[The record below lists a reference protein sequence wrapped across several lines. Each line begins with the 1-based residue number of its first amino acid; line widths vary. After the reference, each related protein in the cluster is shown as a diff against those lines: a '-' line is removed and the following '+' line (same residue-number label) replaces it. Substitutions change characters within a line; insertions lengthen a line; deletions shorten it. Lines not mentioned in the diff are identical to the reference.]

1 MRAGLPVPA
10 GWVVEPGTDAVD
22 AAAALVR
29 VLEGC
34 RRVVVRS
41 AFAVEDGPSSSQA
54 GAFDSVLDVD
64 ARDAAAVSAAIDR
77 VRGSAGARVVGRL
90 DVLVQRQVEARSAGV
105 AFTEFDHEDDLVEWV
120 EGLSDRLLS
129 GREAGRSWELPKL
142 RPEDLWGGPRSA
154 DPVQRRLQVLLRGV
168 RRVFGHVDLDV
179 EWADD
184 GRRIHL
190 VQVRPVTAAPL
201 RDEWFT
207 VANHREILPELP
219 SVAMTSVLAHAAP
232 ELYGWYRRHD
242 PDLPKR
248 RPFLEVFHGRP
259 RINLGLLVDTVRI
272 LGLPTRLVTDS
283 IGGGAG
289 TGPKPQP
296 LRVGRA
302 LRRAP
307 ALLRLLRSQRGAER
321 AAREAER
328 RFDATLAAL
337 GQDPELTAIGDA
349 LASVYVDLVH
359 AMFALTAAMSGPL
372 ALLRRLGTI
381 DVHGSSHRT
390 VTTRM
395 WEELEDV
402 RPFLTA
408 DDRQACAAGSHPRS
422 ARGAAA
428 LAAWI
433 GRWGHRGVFESDVAR
448 PRFAEDPTPV
458 LRALAAPP
466 GPRGARPRPTLGGYC
481 TLPLWWAARGPL
493 AARERLRDAAMRAF
507 ARLRGAALLRAQR
520 LVALGRLEDGPSIWS
535 VDISAWR
542 DLESGQALGAVRIA
556 EGVAAREEARGLRL
570 LDVFRRRS
578 PVEPGD
584 EEPLGSAPRRLRGL
598 GLTRGAFEGEVVVLA
613 EPTDLLPD
621 GVDPSRVVLVAP
633 AIDIGWVP
641 ILTTVGGLVVEI
653 GGELS
658 HGSILVR
665 EVGLPAVTNV
675 SGALAMLRTGDR
687 VRIDGATGQVERL
700 GGAAG
705 AGPAP
710 ADDSGDLGGSAQ
722 R

>member
-10 GWVVEPGTDAVD
+10 GWVVEQGTDAAD
-22 AAAALVR
+22 AAVSLVR
-29 VLEGC
+29 ALQGC
-34 RRVVVRS
+34 PCVVVRS
-41 AFAVEDGPSSSQA
+41 AFAVEDGPAASQA

-64 ARDAAAVSAAIDR
+64 ARDATAMSAAIER
-77 VRGSAGARVVGRL
+77 VRASAGARAVGRL
-90 DVLVQRQVEARSAGV
+90 DVLVQRQVDARVAGV
-105 AFTEFDHEDDLVEWV
+105 AFTESDHEDDLVEWV

-129 GREAGRSWELPKL
+129 GREVGRSWELPKL
-142 RPEDLWGGPRSA
+142 RPEDLWGGPRSV
-154 DPVQRRLQVLLRGV
+154 DPAQRRLQILLRGV
-168 RRVFGHVDLDV
+168 RRVFGHTDLDV

-184 GRRIHL
+184 GRRVYL
-190 VQVRPVTAAPL
+190 VQVRPVTAAPV

-219 SVAMTSVLAHAAP
+219 SEAMTSVLAHAAP

-242 PDLPKR
+242 PDLPKGR
-248 RPFLEVFHGRP
+248 LFLEVFCGRP

-283 IGGGAG
+283 IGGGPG
-289 TGPKPQP
+289 TGPQPQP
-296 LRVGRA
+296 LRWGRA

-307 ALLRLLRSQRGAER
+307 TLLRLLRSQRGAER
-321 AAREAER
+321 AARAAER
-328 RFDATLAAL
+328 RFEAILAAL
-337 GQDPELTAIGDA
+337 GPEPELTAIGDA

-381 DVHGSSHRT
+381 EVHGASHRT

-402 RPFLTA
+402 RPALTA
-408 DDRQACAAGSHPRS
+408 DDREACAAGFQPRS
-422 ARGAAA
+422 DRGVAA

-433 GRWGHRGVFESDVAR
+433 SRWGHRGVFESDVAR
-448 PRFAEDPTPV
+448 PRFSEDPTPV
-458 LRALAAPP
+458 LRALATPP
-466 GPRGARPRPTLGGYC
+466 GPRGARPRPTLSSYC
-481 TLPLWWAARGPL
+481 TRPLWWVARGPL
-493 AARERLRDAAMRAF
+493 AARERLRDGAMRAF
-507 ARLRGAALLRAQR
+507 ARLREAALLRAQR
-520 LVALGRLEDGPSIWS
+520 LVELGRIEDGSSIWS
-535 VDISAWR
+535 VDISVWR
-542 DLESGQALGAVRIA
+542 DLESGQGLGAARIA
-556 EGVAAREEARGLRL
+556 EGVAAREEVRALRL
-570 LDVFRRRS
+570 MDVFRRRS
-578 PVEPGD
+578 PIEPVD
-584 EEPLGSAPRRLRGL
+584 EGPPGTASRRLRGL
-598 GLTRGAFEGEVVVLA
+598 GLTRGAFEGEVVVLG
-613 EPTDLLPD
+613 EPTELLPD
-621 GVDPSRVVLVAP
+621 GVEPSRVVLVAP

-700 GGAAG
+700 RGADAED
-705 AGPAP
+705 PATP
-710 ADDSGDLGGSAQ
+710 DEPGEAPGTAQ